1 MFLSSLRLLSRPQ
14 PVRMQ
19 GVTRRA
25 VSYSRFLACKEPA
38 EGSADGEQPAND
50 ASETVVEEGQ
60 SSTAPDESEVA
71 ALRSEAEEMR
81 SKYMQS
87 LAEMENVRSI
97 ARRDVETA
105 RTFAIQSFAKNL
117 LDVADNLARATG
129 SVTQEDVKENEGTPL
144 GNLYDGVVLTDQQL
158 HKVFEANGVTKV
170 RQIK

>member
-1 MFLSSLRLLSRPQ
+1 
-14 PVRMQ
+14 
-19 GVTRRA
+19 
-25 VSYSRFLACKEPA
+25 
-38 EGSADGEQPAND
+38 
-50 ASETVVEEGQ
+50 
-60 SSTAPDESEVA
+60 
-71 ALRSEAEEMR
+71 MR